1 MFAAIGLVI
10 LLVMVFGGFAFTGGD
25 LGPVLHALPHEMLII
40 GGAAVGALVI
50 GNSGAD
56 LKALGGGLAKVFKGA
71 KYKKQDFLD
80 CIFLVSKLMKTLR
93 VEGPVALEPHIEDP
107 SSSTIFTEY
116 PKLMKDKALVHL
128 ISDTLRLVVISSG
141 TLDPHAVE
149 DVMDNA
155 LKTHHHEAI
164 KPADNL
170 QGLADALPA
179 LGIVAA
185 VLGVVKTMGSID
197 QPPAILGAMIG
208 SALVGTFLGILL
220 AYGMVNPFAK
230 RCRSVSISLSKPPNA
245 SIWARSSSVRN
256 FSAILRSH
264 SAGISTV
271 VSAVP
276 GGDSNPLKISPKTRS
291 KRSRCRSSFTSAA
304 RARW

>member
-10 LLVMVFGGFAFTGGD
+10 LIVMVFGGFAFTGGD

-56 LKALGGGLAKVFKGA
+56 LKALGGGLGKVFKGA

-149 DVMDNA
+149 DVMDNT

-220 AYGMVNPFAK
+220 AYGMVNPFAN
-230 RCRSVSISLSKPPNA
+230 RCRSVIEADGAIYQVVKQIIIASLHGHPQPLVIEA
-245 SIWARSSSVRN
+245 ARSGLTHAN
-256 FSAILRSH
+256 Q
-264 SAGISTV
+264 
-271 VSAVP
+271 P
-276 GGDSNPLKISPKTRS
+276 GFAEVFDGMRGK
-291 KRSRCRSSFTSAA
+291 
-304 RARW
+304 

>member
-1 MFAAIGLVI
+1 MFAAIGLVVLI
-10 LLVMVFGGFAFTGGD
+10 VMVFGGFAFTGGD

-40 GGAAVGALVI
+40 GGAAVGALII
-50 GNSGAD
+50 GNSGSD

-107 SSSTIFTEY
+107 STSTIFTEY
-116 PKLMKDKALVHL
+116 PKLMKDKTLIHL

-149 DVMDNA
+149 EVMDNS
-155 LKTHHHEAI
+155 LKAHHHEAI
-164 KPADNL
+164 NPADNL

-220 AYGMVNPFAK
+220 AYGMVNPFAN
-230 RCRSVSISLSKPPNA
+230 RCRSVIEADGAIYHVVKQIIVASLHGHPQPLVIEA
-245 SIWARSSSVRN
+245 ARSGLPHAN
-256 FSAILRSH
+256 Q
-264 SAGISTV
+264 
-271 VSAVP
+271 P
-276 GGDSNPLKISPKTRS
+276 GFAEVFDGMRGK
-291 KRSRCRSSFTSAA
+291 
-304 RARW
+304 

>member
-1 MFAAIGLVI
+1 MFPSIGLIV
-10 LLVMVFGGFAFTGGD
+10 LLVLVFGGFAISGGS
-25 LGPVLHALPHEMLII
+25 LGPVMKALPVEMTII
-40 GGAAVGALVI
+40 GGAAVGSLII

-56 LKALGGGLAKVFKGA
+56 LKALMGGLGKVFKGP

-107 SSSTIFTEY
+107 KSSTIFNEY
-116 PKLMKDKALVHL
+116 PRLVNDSTL
-128 ISDTLRLVVISSG
+128 INLICDTLRLVVVSSG

-185 VLGVVKTMGSID
+185 VLGVVKTMGAID
-197 QPPAILGAMIG
+197 QPPAVLGAMIG
-208 SALVGTFLGILL
+208 SALVGTFLGVLL
-220 AYGMVNPFAK
+220 AYGMVGPFAN
-230 RCRSVSISLSKPPNA
+230 RARSVIEQDGAIYHVVKQIIVASLHGHPQPLVIEA
-245 SIWARSSSVRN
+245 ARSSLMHANQPAFAEVFDGMR
-256 FSAILRSH
+256 
-264 SAGISTV
+264 G
-271 VSAVP
+271 
-276 GGDSNPLKISPKTRS
+276 K
-291 KRSRCRSSFTSAA
+291 
-304 RARW
+304 

>member
-1 MFAAIGLVI
+1 MFAAIGLVVLI
-10 LLVMVFGGFAFTGGD
+10 VMVFGGFAMTGGD

-40 GGAAVGALVI
+40 GGAAVGALII

-56 LKALGGGLAKVFKGA
+56 LKGLLGGFGKVFKGP

-107 SSSTIFTEY
+107 KSSSIFAEY
-116 PKLMKDKALVHL
+116 PRLIGDVALVHL
-128 ISDTLRLVVISSG
+128 ICDTLRLVVVSSG

-149 DVMDNA
+149 DVMDNS

-164 KPADNL
+164 RPADTMQN
-170 QGLADALPA
+170 LADALPA

-197 QPPAILGAMIG
+197 KPPEILGAMIG
-208 SALVGTFLGILL
+208 SALVGTFLGVLL
-220 AYGMVNPFAK
+220 AYGMVGPFATRARNVIEADAAIYHVVK
-230 RCRSVSISLSKPPNA
+230 QIIIASLHGHPQPLVIEA
-245 SIWARSSSVRN
+245 ARSN
-256 FSAILRSH
+256 LSH
-264 SAGISTV
+264 ANQPAFAEVFDGMR
-271 VSAVP
+271 
-276 GGDSNPLKISPKTRS
+276 GR
-291 KRSRCRSSFTSAA
+291 
-304 RARW
+304 